1 MQNKNE
7 KDIILI
13 LDGGCMRGVFN
24 AGVASQFLKDGMHRR
39 VDSIYAISA
48 GAHNAAF
55 FISKDY
61 KKGSSVYWEDLIS
74 GSFLYNNIFIGILK
88 LLVKIFKKDTE
99 LDKLVDVDYVVNVEK
114 TTKKLDVQGVLES
127 DIKFFVKVFNVK
139 TRKEEY
145 LNAKEN
151 IFEKLRASSSLPPFY
166 PKRVKLKHM
175 NYFDGNTFAPTID
188 LYMKKIIENNKDK
201 KIILISNTPV
211 SGFGAFKKIL
221 EDLILGFLLL
231 VYFRRVFVIKR
242 TISKIKYNRLKEYS
256 KFSNLYVISPDFFF
270 SPFCQSKKR
279 LLKLYY
285 HGIEKAKKFNFNNK
299 IV

>member
-1 MQNKNE
+1 MK

-24 AGVASQFLKDGMHRR
+24 AGVASQFLKDGLHKR
-39 VDSIYAISA
+39 VHSVYAISA

-61 KKGSSVYWEDLIS
+61 KKGSSVYWEDLVS
-74 GSFLYNNIFIGILK
+74 GSFLYNNIFIGVLM
-88 LLVKIFKKDTE
+88 LFVRIFKKDTK
-99 LDKLVDVDYVVNVEK
+99 LNKLVDVDYVVNVEK
-114 TTKKLDVQGVLES
+114 TNKKLDVDDVLES
-127 DIKFFVKVFNVK
+127 DIKFFVKVFNIK

-166 PKRVKLKHM
+166 PRHVKLKNM

-188 LYMKKIIENNKDK
+188 LYIKNLLEKNKDK

-211 SGFGAFKKIL
+211 SGFGSFKKVL
-221 EDLILGFLLL
+221 EDFILGFLLL
-231 VYFRRVFVIKR
+231 VYFRKVFVIKR

-256 KFSNLYVISPDFFF
+256 KFSNLFVISPDFFF
-270 SPFCQSKKR
+270 SPFCQSKNR
-279 LLKLYY
+279 LLKLYN
-285 HGIEKAKKFNFNNK
+285 HGIEKAKKFNFKNK
-299 IV
+299 IT